1 MTSSSI
7 KTPSTANQ
15 NRLSS
20 QGGRRVS
27 SRLGKSFFAP
37 DRQPVNHDQ
46 PRDQSQRQVSKGVQ
60 RISSGRWTGG
70 ALRPWLRLEPRPQA
84 SSPVWRRF
92 RPTTRKSLVGP
103 LGFEPRTDG
112 LKVSGSSLKTARKTH
127 QKRTKLQVS
136 GQKSTKQRR
145 FQATFQIQTMT
156 NMTILKGQKLR
167 SQAKT
172 VHVC

>member
-84 SSPVWRRF
+84 SSPVLRRF

-112 LKVSGSSLKTARKTH
+112 LKVSGSSLKTARNCRKTH
-127 QKRTKLQVS
+127 ESARNNAGLRPLSRYKMATMATPKKR
-136 GQKSTKQRR
+136 G
-145 FQATFQIQTMT
+145 
-156 NMTILKGQKLR
+156 NCR
-167 SQAKT
+167 SQAKRA
-172 VHVC
+172 HVC